1 MAKVEK
7 SEKKVKV
14 SKPVEEKKNTKQIVD
29 ENNNIVF
36 DPEKELE
43 EIMNKG
49 NDIKFDD
56 IEIPEIYNDAL
67 AALSE
72 VKDLNSTNINEIQE
86 NVEEKLNELIAIQDK
101 LKADIQEKTQQFEQ
115 KKKGINLTNIW
126 NGLN

>member
-43 EIMNKG
+43 EIMNKC
-49 NDIKFDD
+49 NDIKFDE

-72 VKDLNSTNINEIQE
+72 VKDLNSTNINEIQV
-86 NVEEKLNELIAIQDK
+86 NVEEKLDELMAIQDK